1 MSTAAR
7 ARQEPRRLEFVA
19 SEIANLPG
27 VETHAYRVGEVLL
40 PTERLKRLHICVRDG
55 ALGRRLAVGGAN
67 HAILDVFG
75 PGSLLTP
82 QLWQG
87 DSTAEGRHAAALLP
101 TTTLELPAEAFD
113 RHLTAHL
120 PLALAVLACDAY
132 QYTALLDRLAMLSL
146 RDPLRR
152 VANTLLLLADRIAA
166 AGDSPASARLEV
178 SQDLIAAFANL
189 SRQTTNRQLR
199 RLARAGLAGLERR
212 VVDVH
217 NLAALGGVAAGG
229 GPAPRQPRVAGR
241 RLPCHQSSSP

>member
-27 VETHAYRVGEVLL
+27 VETHAYRAGEVLL
-40 PTERLKRLHICVRDG
+40 PTERLKRLHICVQDG
-55 ALGRRLAVGGAN
+55 ALGLRLAVGRAN

-87 DSTAEGRHAAALLP
+87 DS
-101 TTTLELPAEAFD
+101 
-113 RHLTAHL
+113 
-120 PLALAVLACDAY
+120 
-132 QYTALLDRLAMLSL
+132 
-146 RDPLRR
+146 
-152 VANTLLLLADRIAA
+152 
-166 AGDSPASARLEV
+166 PASARLQV

-217 NLAALGGVAAGG
+217 DLAALRGVAAGRRS
-229 GPAPRQPRVAGR
+229 APR
-241 RLPCHQSSSP
+241 

>member
-27 VETHAYRVGEVLL
+27 VETHAYRAGEVLL
-40 PTERLKRLHICVRDG
+40 PTERLKRLDICVRDG
-55 ALGRRLAVGGAN
+55 AIGVRLAVGRAN

-82 QLWQG
+82 QVWQTQ
-87 DSTAEGRHAAALLP
+87 SSAETRHAAALLP
-101 TTTLELPAEAFD
+101 TTTLELSADAFD
-113 RHLTAHL
+113 QHLSAH
-120 PLALAVLACDAY
+120 PSLALAVVAWDALHCA
-132 QYTALLDRLAMLSL
+132 ALLDRLAMLSL

-152 VANTLLLLADRIAA
+152 VANCLLLLADRIAA
-166 AGDSPASARLEV
+166 TGDSPASARLQV

-212 VVDVH
+212 VVDVRD
-217 NLAALGGVAAGG
+217 LAALRGVAAG
-229 GPAPRQPRVAGR
+229 RQPPPR
-241 RLPCHQSSSP
+241 

>member
-1 MSTAAR
+1 M
-7 ARQEPRRLEFVA
+7 ELVA

-27 VETHAYRVGEVLL
+27 VEMHAYRAGEVLL
-40 PTERLKRLHICVRDG
+40 PTERVKRMHICVRDG
-55 ALGRRLAVGGAN
+55 ALGLRLAVGRAN

-82 QLWQG
+82 RVWHTESG
-87 DSTAEGRHAAALLP
+87 AETRHATALLP

-120 PLALAVLACDAY
+120 PLALAVVACDACRHA
-132 QYTALLDRLAMLSL
+132 ALLDRLAMLSL

-152 VANTLLLLADRIAA
+152 VANTLLLLAERISAT
-166 AGDSPASARLEV
+166 GDAPASARLEV

-199 RLARAGLAGLERR
+199 RLARAGLAGLERGA
-212 VVDVH
+212 VDVRD
-217 NLAALGGVAAGG
+217 LAALRGVAAGHR
-229 GPAPRQPRVAGR
+229 PAPR
-241 RLPCHQSSSP
+241 

>member
-27 VETHAYRVGEVLL
+27 VETHAYRAGEVLL

-55 ALGRRLAVGGAN
+55 ALGLRLAVGRAN

-87 DSTAEGRHAAALLP
+87 DSTAEGRHAAAP
-101 TTTLELPAEAFD
+101 
-113 RHLTAHL
+113 
-120 PLALAVLACDAY
+120 
-132 QYTALLDRLAMLSL
+132 
-146 RDPLRR
+146 
-152 VANTLLLLADRIAA
+152 
-166 AGDSPASARLEV
+166 
-178 SQDLIAAFANL
+178 ANL
-189 SRQTTNRQLR
+189 GRQTTNPQLR

-217 NLAALGGVAAGG
+217 DLAALRGVAAGRR
-229 GPAPRQPRVAGR
+229 PAPR
-241 RLPCHQSSSP
+241 

>member
-1 MSTAAR
+1 M
-7 ARQEPRRLEFVA
+7 EFVA

-27 VETHAYRVGEVLL
+27 VETHAYRAGEVLL

-55 ALGRRLAVGGAN
+55 ALGVRLAVGRAN

-75 PGSLLTP
+75 PGALLTP
-82 QLWQG
+82 QVWRTQL
-87 DSTAEGRHAAALLP
+87 STETRHAAALLP

-120 PLALAVLACDAY
+120 PLALAVVAWDAH
-132 QYTALLDRLAMLSL
+132 QYAALLDRLAMLSL

-152 VANTLLLLADRIAA
+152 VANTLLLLAERICA
-166 AGDSPASARLEV
+166 AGDSPVSARLEV

-212 VVDVH
+212 VVDVRD
-217 NLAALGGVAAGG
+217 LAALRGVAAGHR
-229 GPAPRQPRVAGR
+229 PPPR
-241 RLPCHQSSSP
+241 

>member
-1 MSTAAR
+1 M
-7 ARQEPRRLEFVA
+7 EFVA

-55 ALGRRLAVGGAN
+55 ALGLRLAAGRAG

-75 PGSLLTP
+75 PGSMLTP
-82 QLWQG
+82 QLWPAES
-87 DSTAEGRHAAALLP
+87 STDTRHAAALLP
-101 TTTLELPAEAFD
+101 TTTLELPADAFD
-113 RHLTAHL
+113 RHLSANL
-120 PLALAVLACDAY
+120 PFAVAVVAWDACRYA
-132 QYTALLDRLAMLSL
+132 AVLDRLAMLSL

-152 VANTLLLLADRIAA
+152 VANSLLLLADRIAA
-166 AGDSPASARLEV
+166 TGDSPASARLQV

-212 VVDVH
+212 VVDVRD
-217 NLAALGGVAAGG
+217 LAALRGVAAG
-229 GPAPRQPRVAGR
+229 RQPPPR
-241 RLPCHQSSSP
+241 

>member
-1 MSTAAR
+1 M
-7 ARQEPRRLEFVA
+7 EFVA

-55 ALGRRLAVGGAN
+55 ALGLRLAVGRAN

-120 PLALAVLACDAY
+120 PLALAVLAWDTY

-166 AGDSPASARLEV
+166 AGDSPASARLQV

-199 RLARAGLAGLERR
+199 RLARAGLADLERR
-212 VVDVH
+212 AVDVRD
-217 NLAALGGVAAGG
+217 LAALRGVAAGRR
-229 GPAPRQPRVAGR
+229 PAP
-241 RLPCHQSSSP
+241 H

>member
-27 VETHAYRVGEVLL
+27 VEMHTYRAGEVLL
-40 PTERLKRLHICVRDG
+40 PTERLKQLDVFVRAG
-55 ALGRRLAVGGAN
+55 AIGLRLAVGGRASL
-67 HAILDVFG
+67 AILDVLG

-82 QLWQG
+82 HAWPTE
-87 DSTAEGRHAAALLP
+87 SITETRHAVALLP
-101 TTTLELPAEAFD
+101 TTTLELAADAFERYLAE
-113 RHLTAHL
+113 RR
-120 PLALAVLACDAY
+120 PLALAVVTWDACRYAA
-132 QYTALLDRLAMLSL
+132 QLDRLAMLSL

-152 VANTLLLLADRIAA
+152 VASTLLLLAEQIHA
-166 AGDSPASARLEV
+166 AGDSPESARLEV

-212 VVDVH
+212 VGDVRD
-217 NLAALGGVAAGG
+217 LAALRGVAAG
-229 GPAPRQPRVAGR
+229 RQPAAG
-241 RLPCHQSSSP
+241 